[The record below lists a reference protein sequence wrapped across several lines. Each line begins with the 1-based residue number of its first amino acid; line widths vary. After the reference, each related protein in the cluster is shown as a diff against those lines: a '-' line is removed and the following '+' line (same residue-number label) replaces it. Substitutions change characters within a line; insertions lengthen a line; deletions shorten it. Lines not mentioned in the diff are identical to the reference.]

1 MCPAHEDEILDNFR
15 RAYEEIGHTV
25 TTVLQTGNIPHIPEI
40 TRECLSFFQRIQ
52 QHYRKFDPD
61 ELETITTSIMQMI
74 LHLDNARNVDMD
86 PPDRDFPFP
95 SPPQE
100 QDTPRGRGRPRAYI
114 DPQLLALAVDLR
126 QTKKLADIL
135 QVHVRTLR
143 RRALEQG
150 LVEPGQPVYV
160 DFETEE
166 GVVMRVYQSST
177 GPMTDIS
184 DSDLDEALHNI
195 ITAFP
200 SFGRRLIQGQLKFMG
215 IHVPRRRVEASY
227 LRVVGLPTQS
237 FGIRRITRRIYT
249 VPGPNSLWHHDGQH
263 GLIKYK
269 IVIHA
274 FIDGFS
280 RFVTGIRAHNN
291 NRADTVLDLFVDAV
305 NVHGCPSRARG
316 DHGTENVMVAEFM
329 ETAKGQGRGS
339 YIFGKSVHNIRIER
353 LWRDVTLGFGGKWK
367 WFFEQLEMHESLNCA
382 NPAHLWLL
390 HFLFLDAINH
400 DAILWAEAWN
410 QHKMSLR
417 HRSSAS
423 PTEMFVFGMMEN
435 GVRGMDEVWNMNDD
449 DRVNFASQ
457 EDVDSYGIDWE
468 AIDDHNL
475 YQHHQENN
483 IPDDEHDPY
492 NPFSTYH
499 PNLFSHVEVEPPSC
513 PLSPDQVE
521 QLKLHLSSLP
531 YIHSQEI
538 ESR

>member
-1 MCPAHEDEILDNFR
+1 MHEMWIWTHQ
-15 RAYEEIGHTV
+15 I
-25 TTVLQTGNIPHIPEI
+25 
-40 TRECLSFFQRIQ
+40 
-52 QHYRKFDPD
+52 
-61 ELETITTSIMQMI
+61 ET
-74 LHLDNARNVDMD
+74 
-86 PPDRDFPFP
+86 FPFP
-95 SPPQE
+95 LHLKNRTHRVVEVVLEHTSIPSFSLLQS
-100 QDTPRGRGRPRAYI
+100 TSGRQKNLQISFKSMYERCV
-114 DPQLLALAVDLR
+114 AVLSN
-126 QTKKLADIL
+126 KGLSN
-135 QVHVRTLR
+135 QVNL
-143 RRALEQG
+143 
-150 LVEPGQPVYV
+150 Y
-160 DFETEE
+160 FETEE

-215 IHVPRRRVEASY
+215 IHVPRR
-227 LRVVGLPTQS
+227 
-237 FGIRRITRRIYT
+237 ITRRIYT

-280 RFVTGIRAHNN
+280 RFVTGIHAHNN

-329 ETAKGQGRGS
+329 ETAKGQGRSS

-457 EDVDSYGIDWE
+457 EDVDLYGIDWE

-483 IPDDEHDPY
+483 IPDDERDPY

-538 ESR
+538 ESRRLLWHNALFTCMEMLEI